1 MIRIP
6 KNHITVSEPY
16 KIDILL
22 SFLECPGGWRWM
34 RVNDTCI
41 WESRE
46 RKSFDDAVKR
56 CQVLYPGGA
65 RLYEPPNKSHNDL
78 TSSILSI
85 ETDHWIGIHERLSE
99 DSWLYLSSNERVHNI
114 NWDRE
119 SGQPND
125 HNEVDQDCVTILS
138 NNGYRWNDDSCDT
151 ERHFICEKK
160 LLV

>member
-46 RKSFDDAVKR
+46 RKSFDDAVKH

-78 TSSILSI
+78 NNGLLSLI
-85 ETDHWIGIHERLSE
+85 ENHWIGIHDRISE
-99 DSWLYLSSNERVHNI
+99 GYWTYLSSNEPI
-114 NWDRE
+114 PFTNWQ
-119 SGQPND
+119 SSQPND
-125 HNEVDQDCVTILS
+125 MWANQDCVELLTDTL
-138 NNGYRWNDDSCDT
+138 WNDANCS
-151 ERHFICEKK
+151 EVNYFICEKK